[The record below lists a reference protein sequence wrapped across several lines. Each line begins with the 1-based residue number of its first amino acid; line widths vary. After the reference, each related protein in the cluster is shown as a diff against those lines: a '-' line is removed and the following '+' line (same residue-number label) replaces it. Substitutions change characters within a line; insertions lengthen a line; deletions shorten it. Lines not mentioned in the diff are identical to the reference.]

1 MSEEPRDFLRR
12 WSRMKRESAAAST
25 KTNPEVK
32 KNPEVKSLDV
42 KPEAGTPAPLPSLDS
57 LTFESDFK
65 AFMHAKVEES
75 VKRAALKKLFADP
88 RFNVMDGLDT
98 YIADYTQSDTIPADM
113 FERMARK
120 REKLF
125 AAAAEKAR
133 AEADAAM
140 PQGEAEETTPQA
152 EASGQSEHH
161 DGEHHDGEHHDGA
174 HHDRASNDVDP
185 AQDPKA
191 L

>member
-1 MSEEPRDFLRR
+1 MSEEKPDFLRR
-12 WSRMKRESAAAST
+12 WSRLKKESAAVSPSAPVSAPSG
-25 KTNPEVK
+25 NEIV
-32 KNPEVKSLDV
+32 E
-42 KPEAGTPAPLPSLDS
+42 TPVELPPLDS
-57 LTFESDFK
+57 LTFESDFTN
-65 AFMHAKVEES
+65 FMHAKVEES

-125 AAAAEKAR
+125 NAAAEKAK
-133 AEADAAM
+133 AEAEEAM
-140 PQGEAEETTPQA
+140 PQGEAEEATPQA
-152 EASGQSEHH
+152 EASHH
-161 DGEHHDGEHHDGA
+161 DG
-174 HHDRASNDVDP
+174 ASNDVDP
-185 AQDPKA
+185 AQNPKA

>member
-1 MSEEPRDFLRR
+1 MSEDQDFLRR
-12 WSRMKRESAAAST
+12 WSRLKREAAAAA
-25 KTNPEVK
+25 PAK
-32 KNPEVKSLDV
+32 KATEES
-42 KPEAGTPAPLPSLDS
+42 KPVEKRAEEQSPVPLPSLDS

-98 YIADYTQSDTIPADM
+98 YIADYTRSDTIPEDM

-125 AAAAEKAR
+125 NAAAEKAR
-133 AEADAAM
+133 AEAEAAM
-140 PQGEAEETTPQA
+140 PQGEAEEATPQA
-152 EASGQSEHH
+152 EASAQSEHH
-161 DGEHHDGEHHDGA
+161 DGAYNDGA

>member
-1 MSEEPRDFLRR
+1 MNEEQDFLRR
-12 WSRMKRESAAAST
+12 WSRLKRESAAVPA
-25 KTNPEVK
+25 K
-32 KNPEVKSLDV
+32 KATEENKAVEKKAAEQSPV
-42 KPEAGTPAPLPSLDS
+42 PLPSLDS

-65 AFMHAKVEES
+65 AFMHAKVEET

-98 YIADYTQSDTIPADM
+98 YIGDYTQSDTIPPEM
-113 FERMARK
+113 LARLEQR

-125 AAAAEKAR
+125 NQAAEKSR
-133 AEADAAM
+133 I
-140 PQGEAEETTPQA
+140 EAEEAARQHEAEEVMRQAEMEEAGRQA
-152 EASGQSEHH
+152 EAPVHSANSGANSGAGN
-161 DGEHHDGEHHDGA
+161 DG
-174 HHDRASNDVDP
+174 DR